1 MLAWAKSYGF
11 GGIFRQGNCET
22 LTGDRVVTTKQTAAI
37 IPNWHM
43 ERAVGIHEKFFVK
56 PKRKGKAAG
65 SAESEER

>member
-22 LTGDRVVTTKQTAAI
+22 LTGDRVITAAI
-37 IPNWHM
+37 IPNWHR

-56 PKRKGKAAG
+56 PRRKGKAAG